1 MEGKER
7 FTDLHYLDNQIFVYD
22 NKLKSKRVIGIEECF
37 ELLNQQDARV
47 KELEKIRDKGNQKL
61 ENFYN
66 EKIDRLDSDYNKH
79 FNELIEENQQLE
91 QQLAEKKEK
100 IETIL
105 RENEKLVVKYNV
117 YNYGD
122 KIQQDKAYSI
132 TGEALDLLINRQN
145 QKAIEVLQRLR
156 KKFEPYYLG
165 SKQFYLAGEVM
176 REIDIQIG
184 KIKGLGGGE
193 NE

>member
-1 MEGKER
+1 MKKTNNSNSNLQR
-7 FTDLHYLDNQIFVYD
+7 
-22 NKLKSKRVIGIEECF
+22 KR
-37 ELLNQQDARV
+37 
-47 KELEKIRDKGNQKL
+47 K
-61 ENFYN
+61 
-66 EKIDRLDSDYNKH
+66 
-79 FNELIEENQQLE
+79 
-91 QQLAEKKEK
+91 K

>member
-1 MEGKER
+1 MRIDEFEFQDKNGNEIEPTKNQLVIYIKS
-7 FTDLHYLDNQIFVYD
+7 LHKKIA
-22 NKLKSKRVIGIEECF
+22 
-37 ELLNQQDARV
+37 EL
-47 KELEKIRDKGNQKL
+47 QK
-61 ENFYN
+61 
-66 EKIDRLDSDYNKH
+66 
-79 FNELIEENQQLE
+79 
-91 QQLAEKKEK
+91 QLAEKKEK

-105 RENEKLVVKYNV
+105 KENEKLVVKYNV

-122 KIQQDKAYSI
+122 KIQQDKACSI

-145 QKAIEVLQRLR
+145 QKAVEVLQRLR